1 MQMNTSSKQGRA
13 DKRSAIRHLYA
24 QRHPPI
30 RVPQKWRNF
39 AFPPYPNAG
48 TLSGTRMSLADRR
61 NFTTQCP
68 LPAFFSPDRT
78 IRLPPVTGTN
88 IMVDT
93 LCLRH
98 RFKIPNWRKPC
109 FTAPAP

>member
-61 NFTTQCP
+61 TFTSQCP
-68 LPAFFSPDRT
+68 LPAFFSPD
-78 IRLPPVTGTN
+78 LPVRSRPITAEGKETKMGHSDYEPANKGGT
-88 IMVDT
+88 
-93 LCLRH
+93 
-98 RFKIPNWRKPC
+98 
-109 FTAPAP
+109 A